1 MKATPLTGA
10 LGAEISGV
18 NLSQISPDQVKTL
31 DDYFHQHLVLV
42 FRDQPLDPQDLLALT
57 EKLGGPGDTPYL
69 TGLPDYPDV
78 VPIIKEATE
87 KSAVSFGSG
96 WHTDFTFRAMPPSRT
111 LLLAQ
116 DTPPT
121 GGDTLFANLY
131 SAYEALSQGLKDLLS
146 PLSAVHSAT
155 RSYGPKSSLGQH
167 LENMVI
173 HKEKTEPV

>member
-69 TGLPDYPDV
+69 TGLP
-78 VPIIKEATE
+78 IILA
-87 KSAVSFGSG
+87 SSG
-96 WHTDFTFRAMPPSRT
+96 T
-111 LLLAQ
+111 
-116 DTPPT
+116 
-121 GGDTLFANLY
+121 
-131 SAYEALSQGLKDLLS
+131 
-146 PLSAVHSAT
+146 
-155 RSYGPKSSLGQH
+155 
-167 LENMVI
+167 I
-173 HKEKTEPV
+173 